1 MSPRH
6 HIFITIIRM
15 KHRNIIRHKRLWQ
28 VCALLVVDG
37 VFFTSTNTAQVA
49 PIVLMFGFI
58 LFMTTTYEV
67 IYGLLSVARL
77 YGLPIQ
83 RKKRLTL
90 YASAVLTIV
99 VALQSLGELSLI
111 ELLVLVV
118 LAVLAYF
125 YGIFAATNKQ
135 SQEN

>member
-1 MSPRH
+1 
-6 HIFITIIRM
+6 
-15 KHRNIIRHKRLWQ
+15 
-28 VCALLVVDG
+28 
-37 VFFTSTNTAQVA
+37 
-49 PIVLMFGFI
+49 MFGFI